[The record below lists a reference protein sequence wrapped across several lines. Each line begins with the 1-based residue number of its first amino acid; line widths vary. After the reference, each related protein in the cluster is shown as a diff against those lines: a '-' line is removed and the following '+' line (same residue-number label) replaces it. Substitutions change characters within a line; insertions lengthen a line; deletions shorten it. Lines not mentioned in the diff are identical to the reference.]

1 MGITKDFN
9 LIECNN
15 MDQSQELAR
24 IEGIIHR
31 RKRWL
36 ILPFVLMVVGVTT
49 IALLLPDIY
58 KSTATILIQNATIPD
73 KLAAPTITSYADQR
87 IKAIAQEVTSRSK
100 VLALVQKYDLL
111 PQKRDRLT
119 AEELVEKIAKRINV
133 ETIDAEIKKET
144 QAKPVLLTVAF
155 TLSFE
160 DESAKKA
167 QMVANEI
174 ASYFMEK
181 NLEAREKHA
190 RTTAK
195 FFEEQL
201 QQSKAR
207 IDNLESRLATYRQ
220 EHLEELPEFTTLN
233 MQKVEKLNADISNIN
248 MQVRSLEEQ
257 RALIKSQLAVADP
270 YTGANP
276 RVLST
281 DERLQQAQLERAAL
295 VGRYSEKHPLVT
307 AKNQEIALLE
317 GKATDP
323 GSLVRKRDRLKQLE
337 LELADLNGRYTEQHP
352 TVKRKRQEID
362 QLKRELE
369 SPSAKPRE
377 NKAASTE
384 RPNNPAFVTFKAD
397 LDKNEVSIAS
407 LKAEKARLEDQLKTV
422 YDKLH
427 AMPQVSKEY
436 NELTTDYQNAKL
448 HYNELQQKALSAQM
462 AQGMEE
468 EQLGESFKVIEP
480 AFLPE
485 KPDKPNRL
493 AIILIGVV
501 LGMGLAVGLAAVRE
515 FTDNTLRDAST
526 LEELTGMPL
535 FAVIPSIIT
544 AEDRMRMR
552 RKRLTTVF
560 GTVFGLVVVMLLF
573 HFLVM
578 DLYVFYARMERFLYR
593 KFPL

>member
-1 MGITKDFN
+1 
-9 LIECNN
+9 

-24 IEGIIHR
+24 IKGIIHR

-36 ILPFVLMVVGVTT
+36 ILPFVLMVIGVTAV
-49 IALLLPDIY
+49 ALLLPDIY

-119 AEELVEKIAKRINV
+119 AEELVEKIAKRISV
-133 ETIDAEIKKET
+133 ETIDAEVKKET
-144 QAKPVLLTVAF
+144 LAKPVLLTVAF

-174 ASYFMEK
+174 ASYFLEK

-201 QQSKAR
+201 QQTKGKV
-207 IDNLESRLATYRQ
+207 DNLESRLAAYRQ
-220 EHLEELPEFTTLN
+220 EHLEELPEFTAIN
-233 MQKVEKLNADISNIN
+233 MQKLEKLNADISNIN

-257 RALIKSQLAVADP
+257 RVLIKTQLAAADP

-295 VGRYSEKHPLVT
+295 VARYSEKHPLVT

-317 GKATDP
+317 GRATDS
-323 GSLVRKRDRLKQLE
+323 GSLAQRRDRLKQLE
-337 LELADLNGRYTEQHP
+337 LELADLTGRYTDQHP
-352 TVKRKRQEID
+352 AVKRKRQEVD
-362 QLKRELE
+362 QLKRELAN
-369 SPSAKPRE
+369 PAPKPRE
-377 NKAASTE
+377 NKATGGE
-384 RPNNPAFVTFKAD
+384 RPTNPAFVTLKAD

-407 LKAEKARLEDQLKTV
+407 LKAEKARLEEQLKTV

-436 NELTTDYQNAKL
+436 NELTTDYQNAKN
-448 HYNELQQKALSAQM
+448 HYNELQQKALSAQL

-468 EQLGESFKVIEP
+468 EQLGESFQVIEP
-480 AFLPE
+480 AFFPE

-501 LGMGLAVGLAAVRE
+501 LGMGLAVGLAALRE
-515 FTDNTLRDAST
+515 FTDNTLRDAGT
-526 LEELTGMPL
+526 LEALAGMPI
-535 FAVIPSIIT
+535 FGVVPSIVT
-544 AEDRMRMR
+544 AEDQMRLR
-552 RKRLTTVF
+552 RKRLSTVF
-560 GTVFGLVVVMLLF
+560 GSVFGVAMVLLLF

-578 DLYVFYARMERFLYR
+578 DLYVFYAKLERFLYR